1 MCLGLNGS
9 CFLDNKHIM
18 CFLIRFAYEL
28 CTGPCQRSQ
37 LTRFLKHYEFRRVYL
52 PFWQGRDH
60 IGGLAEEH
68 EPSPVLVKLLK
79 LQFFSPAFTV
89 CEVHT
94 TLISHQHNFI
104 TFLVI
109 HLDILQWKKS
119 RMIFLEFSLASKA
132 APWFI
137 LKKSWGKNKLLISCH
152 IFLQNNL
159 LQEIACSLLQNFN
172 MLCEIF

>member
-37 LTRFLKHYEFRRVYL
+37 LTRFLKHYEFRRAYL

-109 HLDILQWKKS
+109 HLDILQWKKAGWYS
-119 RMIFLEFSLASKA
+119 WNSVWPVRLHRDLSWKNLGEKTSCLFHVIFFYRIICYRK
-132 APWFI
+132 
-137 LKKSWGKNKLLISCH
+137 
-152 IFLQNNL
+152 
-159 LQEIACSLLQNFN
+159 
-172 MLCEIF
+172 